1 MSKET
6 QTIPNES
13 KIKIRFESV
22 KIQEKNSLIV
32 ISQCPENKKK
42 WEEIGRTKFY
52 KKSLRPDYQE
62 FFLVLFEFYRIQNI
76 KLDFHNQAKPSS
88 QNKFGSVTF
97 RLGELMG
104 KNKKKISVNIVNS
117 QDKEETV
124 GSLSIIGEEI
134 KIENMSISMTWCGQ
148 KLKKER
154 FGSVNPFLRFSKKL
168 NGNQGYALVHETEVI
183 PKSQDPEWAS
193 FEIMSYDLCNCEY
206 DREILIECFDKK
218 KKGKPNLIG
227 VVVTTLLSLMN
238 ENLEIF
244 ALVDPKKKKK
254 KSNLGLLELSNFT
267 EKQTHSLL
275 DFLSS
280 NIDLSIAI
288 GVDFTISNGQPNIPK
303 SLHYINPPNYNQYE
317 QTIVTLCEVL
327 NQYTKTDK
335 IAAFGFGAKIQSK
348 NSVIASDLFPLNGNI
363 FDPECNGVEGVLSAY
378 TTSLSFVGLNG
389 PTKFTPLI
397 TCASNISKASRY
409 FEYTV
414 LILITDGELVDE
426 STTKKNLLRA
436 SKLPISIVIVCVGDT
451 GCFESMKFLPSE
463 QYAQESQFKRNLIN
477 LVSFKESYKKGDF
490 TKNAFNG
497 FSEQFLR
504 YYKNAKK
511 VPQQK

>member
-22 KIQEKNSLIV
+22 KIQQKNSLV
-32 ISQCPENKKK
+32 VLSQYLQTKKK

-52 KKSLRPDYQE
+52 KSSLRPDYQE

-76 KLDFHNQAKPSS
+76 KLDFYNQAKPSS
-88 QNKFGSVTF
+88 QNKFGSTTF
-97 RLGELMG
+97 KLGELMG
-104 KNKKKISVNIVNS
+104 KNKKKISTTIVDS
-117 QDKEETV
+117 QDKNESA

-183 PKSQDPEWAS
+183 PKYQDPEWS
-193 FEIMSYDLCNCEY
+193 TFEIMSYDLCNCEY

-227 VVVTTLLSLMN
+227 IVSTNLLALMN

-244 ALVDPKKKKK
+244 ALADPKKKKK
-254 KSNLGLLELSNFT
+254 KSNLGLLELAKLT

-275 DFLSS
+275 DFLSA

-288 GVDFTISNGQPNIPK
+288 GVDFTISNGRPIFPK
-303 SLHYINPPNYNQYE
+303 SLHYHNPPNYNQYE

-335 IAAFGFGAKIQSK
+335 IAAFGFGAKIQTQKSI
-348 NSVIASDLFPLNGNI
+348 IASDLFPLNGNI
-363 FDPECNGVEGVLSAY
+363 YDPECDGIKGVLSAY
-378 TTSLSFVGLNG
+378 TTALNFVGLNG
-389 PTKFTPLI
+389 PTNFTPLI
-397 TCASNISKASRY
+397 TAASNMSKSSRH

-426 STTKKNLLRA
+426 STTKMNLLRA
-436 SKLPISIVIVCVGDT
+436 SKLPISIVIVCVGEN
-451 GCFESMKFLPSE
+451 GCFEAMKFLPSE
-463 QYAQESQFKRNLIN
+463 KYAQEGQFKRNLIN

-497 FSEQFLR
+497 FSDQFLS
-504 YYKNAKK
+504 YYQNTKT
-511 VPQQK
+511 VPKLK